1 MASKKFFALLNVLSF
16 IVIIFCDIAPMAWGI
31 AIPAM
36 VSPIAHVVLTVSM
49 VLSLGFKGFIKFIIS
64 LVLMY
69 VIYVLLTGGL
79 MLLGLTY
86 ELSDIIGT
94 IVSVAFLFIAS
105 SKI

>member
-1 MASKKFFALLNVLSF
+1 MTFRKFFALLNVLSF
-16 IVIIFCDIAPMAWGI
+16 AVIIFCDIAPMAWGI
-31 AIPAM
+31 VIPAM
-36 VSPIAHVVLTVSM
+36 VSLVAHIVLTVSM
-49 VLSLGFKGFIKFIIS
+49 VLSLGFKGFVKFIIS

-94 IVSVAFLFIAS
+94 IVSVAFLFVVS

>member
-1 MASKKFFALLNVLSF
+1 MTAKKFFALLNVLSF

-36 VSPIAHVVLTVSM
+36 ISPIAHVVLTVS
-49 VLSLGFKGFIKFIIS
+49 LIFSLGFKGFVGMLIS
-64 LVLMY
+64 LVIMY
-69 VIYVLLTGGL
+69 VLYVLLTGSL

-86 ELSDIIGT
+86 ELADIIGT
-94 IVSVAFLFIAS
+94 IVAVAFFFITS

>member
-1 MASKKFFALLNVLSF
+1 MAGKKFFGILNLIALL
-16 IVIIFCDIAPMAWGI
+16 VIIFCDVAPLALGLQ
-31 AIPAM
+31 IPAI
-36 VSPIAHVVLTVSM
+36 VSTVAHIVLTVSL
-49 VLSLGFKGFIKFIIS
+49 VLSLGFKGFIKFLIS

-69 VIYVLLTGGL
+69 VIYVLLTGSL

-94 IVSVAFLFIAS
+94 IVSVAFLFIVS